1 MLLSSTSL
9 NSSQTALYTRSGGM
23 SQLRSEPVQRVVST
37 SKPTTSDEQSS
48 EDPVTLSQEGIEKSK
63 QQQQGSMPSSAQES
77 ETEETEG
84 TAPTEQSADAIQEL
98 TAEEEQMVQELKQR
112 DQEVKT
118 HEMAHLAAA
127 GQYAAG
133 GASYTYQQGPD
144 GRRYAVG
151 GEVPIDVSEEKTPEE
166 TIQKMQAVKRAA
178 MAPAEPS
185 SADRSI
191 AANAT
196 ATESRAR
203 TEMQS
208 EEAESGTDEPETVA
222 EQSEESQSLASPTAS
237 EEVEP
242 SEPFEAVA

>member
-9 NSSQTALYTRSGGM
+9 NSSPTTLYTRSGGM
-23 SQLRSEPVQRVVST
+23 SQLRSEPVQRVVPQ
-37 SKPTTSDEQSS
+37 SKPTSTDDDTSS

-63 QQQQGSMPSSAQES
+63 QQQQGGLPASAQDSEAEES
-77 ETEETEG
+77 GE
-84 TAPTEQSADAIQEL
+84 TEQSASDIQQL
-98 TAEEEQMVQELKQR
+98 SAEEEQMVLELKAR

-133 GASYTYQQGPD
+133 GPSYTYQQGPD

-151 GEVPIDVSEEKTPEE
+151 GEVPIDVGEEKTPEE

-196 ATESRAR
+196 AMESRAR
-203 TEMQS
+203 AEMQS
-208 EEAESGTDEPETVA
+208 EEADSSTDEPETADNA
-222 EQSEESQSLASPTAS
+222 EEESPSLAAPTGS
-237 EEVEP
+237 EEVE
-242 SEPFEAVA
+242 STEPFEAFA